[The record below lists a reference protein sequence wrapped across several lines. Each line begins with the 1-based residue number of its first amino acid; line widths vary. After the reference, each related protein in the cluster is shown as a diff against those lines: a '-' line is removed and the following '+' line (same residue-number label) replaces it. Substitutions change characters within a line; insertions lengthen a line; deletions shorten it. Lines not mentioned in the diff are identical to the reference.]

1 MATFVLS
8 YRVPQDYTPGQPE
21 AVAAWTGW
29 FESTGAR
36 RVDPGHGVVE
46 SGSLGNI
53 GPGTRLGGDSVVTAD
68 DLEAAVAVAS
78 GCPSPAP
85 GGGVEV
91 GMIAEANQR
100 PRLAAAD

>member
-1 MATFVLS
+1 
-8 YRVPQDYTPGQPE
+8 VPGSLARSARSVG
-21 AVAAWTGW
+21 AVA
-29 FESTGAR
+29 
-36 RVDPGHGVVE
+36 
-46 SGSLGNI
+46 
-53 GPGTRLGGDSVVTAD
+53 TAD

-78 GCPSPAP
+78 GCPSLTL